1 MYFDTDAPPLLA
13 PTQQNCASMH
23 INLLQSPL
31 NLIQTQKG
39 LKNLFSIVK
48 LRKLMILAKKLR
60 YGFC

>member
-39 LKNLFSIVK
+39 LKKLFFPIFFNTV
-48 LRKLMILAKKLR
+48 M
-60 YGFC
+60 